1 MQVRIDEIK
10 VKRRIRRD
18 LGDLTQLTESIKTHG
33 LMNPIVI
40 NEKKELIAGERRLES
55 VKLLGWHTVDVRIIH
70 TDEAGKV
77 QMEIDENLYRRPL
90 STGEITDGLSRIDRI
105 RNPGLLARCIQFFTS
120 LFRRIFSRRHTRS

>member
-1 MQVRIDEIK
+1 MQVRIDEIQ

-18 LGDLTQLTESIKTHG
+18 LGDLTQLAESIKTYG

-55 VKLLGWHTVDVRIIH
+55 VKLLGWTTVDVRIVH
-70 TDEAGKV
+70 TDDAGKI

-90 STGEITDGLSRIDRI
+90 SAGEITDGLTRIDRI
-105 RNPGLLARCIQFFTS
+105 RNPGFFMRIFRSIAGFFAR
-120 LFRRIFSRRHTRS
+120 LFSRRSR